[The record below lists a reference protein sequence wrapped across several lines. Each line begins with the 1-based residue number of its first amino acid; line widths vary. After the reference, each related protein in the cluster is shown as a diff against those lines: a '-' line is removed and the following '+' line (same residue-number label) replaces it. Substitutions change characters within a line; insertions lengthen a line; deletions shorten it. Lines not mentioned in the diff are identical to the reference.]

1 MGTPD
6 GVHHGKGV
14 PGVVSGPQ
22 RKPREEERLKAVGLW
37 KGKEEILGSEAMV
50 SSCLAWEQA
59 PPGDQV
65 PERRA
70 AAVASRGQAG
80 GRSPPPAS
88 ALRLDALS

>member
-1 MGTPD
+1 MESLTAKECPGWSQAPR
-6 GVHHGKGV
+6 GNQERKKGSRLWV
-14 PGVVSGPQ
+14 CGRG
-22 RKPREEERLKAVGLW
+22 RK
-37 KGKEEILGSEAMV
+37 EILGSEATV

-59 PPGDQV
+59 PPGDQA

-70 AAVASRGQAG
+70 AAVAGRGQA